1 MVYRAMVT
9 AGPPLDGPWM
19 SKPFEPMSMD
29 ELLALPTAVDLKTA
43 GRALGLTE
51 AQSYKMA
58 AEGTFPIPLKRYGRQ
73 YRGSRAA
80 IFRELDLDPLA
91 VPEPGPDRVKAA

>member
-1 MVYRAMVT
+1 MVCRAMVT
-9 AGPPLDGPWM
+9 AGPLAGWTWM
-19 SKPFEPMSMD
+19 SKPFEPMTMA

-43 GRALGLTE
+43 GRAFGLTE

-58 AEGTFPIPLKRYGRQ
+58 AEGTFPIELRRYGRQ
-73 YRGSRAA
+73 YRASRAA

-91 VPEPGPDRVKAA
+91 VPEPDPSPAKAA